1 MDLLLLRLKDGEI
14 KLDIPALPF
23 DEVTKYW
30 NPVCEQIKKELFD
43 LLSDDLCKLWSKTN
57 NRVPKHVDEA
67 EYFTYVG
74 AMGAY
79 VKAQL
84 LAIVNKNLLPYP
96 VEVGKTPLIYIAY
109 RKKDM

>member
-1 MDLLLLRLKDGEI
+1 MCKVI
-14 KLDIPALPF
+14 K
-23 DEVTKYW
+23 E
-30 NPVCEQIKKELFD
+30 ELYD
-43 LLSDDLCKLWSKTN
+43 LLSDDLRRLWLKTK

-67 EYFTYVG
+67 QYFIHAG

-84 LAIVNKNLLPYP
+84 LAIVNQNLMPYP
-96 VEVGKTPLIYIAY
+96 VVVGKTPLIYIVY